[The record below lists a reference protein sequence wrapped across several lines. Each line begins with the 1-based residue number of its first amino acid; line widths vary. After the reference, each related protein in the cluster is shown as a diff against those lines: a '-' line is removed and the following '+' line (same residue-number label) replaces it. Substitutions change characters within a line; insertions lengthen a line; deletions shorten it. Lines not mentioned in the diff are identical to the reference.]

1 MSKPA
6 RKWLVRSLPTEVL
19 SSFFRR
25 LQAMTSAGIPLHQAL
40 NFLSIEEN
48 AMLREALEQVV
59 HKVHSGVMLSR
70 ALREHP
76 NVFPA
81 LACDLIH
88 AGETTGKLDRV
99 LSDLADYLERT
110 TRLQKKLISA
120 LTYPALLMGL
130 TFVIVGVLVV
140 FVFPREAEMAT
151 SLGAEVPA
159 LTSWLISAAKIVGH
173 PATVILALVL
183 LVTAVVIWPTVGKPI
198 YERTLRKFVDER
210 VLDIPVVGQVLA
222 KSAYA
227 RMLGAQASLLSAG
240 MGMGPSM
247 NVIGALSQNR
257 DVERRFKEFISEV
270 TQGVPMGEAAEK
282 VYPPVVCA
290 MFRIGE
296 EQGQLD
302 TLLERTA
309 LMYEEEVEASL
320 VTMTALLEPL
330 ALLFMGLVVGTV
342 VIATSLP
349 TMQLL
354 QRL

>member
-1 MSKPA
+1 MSKPR
-6 RKWLVRSLPTEVL
+6 RKWGSRSISTETL

-40 NFLSIEEN
+40 NFLSTEEN
-48 AMLREALEQVV
+48 VVLREALERVV
-59 HKVHSGVMLSR
+59 HQVHSGVMLSR

-76 NVFPA
+76 RVFPA

-88 AGETTGKLDRV
+88 AGENTGKLDRV
-99 LSDLADYLERT
+99 LSDLADYLERS
-110 TRLQKKLISA
+110 TRLQKKLVAA
-120 LTYPALLMGL
+120 LTYPALLMVL

-159 LTSWLISAAKIVGH
+159 LTAWLITVAKVVGH
-173 PATVILALVL
+173 PITILAGIILAIVVL
-183 LVTAVVIWPTVGKPI
+183 IIWPTVGRPL
-198 YERTLRKFVDER
+198 YQRTLKKFVDEHI
-210 VLDIPVVGQVLA
+210 LDIPVVGGVLA
-222 KSAYA
+222 KTAYA

-240 MGMGPSM
+240 MSMGPSM
-247 NVIGALSQNR
+247 NVIGALSQNT
-257 DVERRFKEFISEV
+257 DLEKRFKEFLSEV
-270 TQGVPMGEAAEK
+270 TEGAPMGEAAQK
-282 VYPPVVCA
+282 VYPPLVCA

-309 LMYEEEVEASL
+309 LMYEEEVESSL